1 MTDLDKTLVNGGCSE
16 EILNTRAL
24 LLKELHDLIYIDS
37 LEIAQKA
44 KVRWSIEG
52 DGNSK
57 YFHGILNKKRSQLA
71 IRGVLVDGEWITDP
85 CKKVQDLERNV
96 SYDEIKSAVWDC
108 GHNKSSGPD
117 GFTFEF
123 FLRYWNI
130 IDLDVVAAVSDFFSS
145 VILLGL
151 GSQDKP
157 SKSKL
162 MRVGVQSED
171 IVSTT
176 TIVGCSTFTSP
187 FNYLDV
193 KVGGAFKSFNS
204 IAKRST
210 WLDIVREVSTLS
222 TKGFLMDK
230 YGDLNVGELVERM
243 QQDKG
248 SGEVDSPI
256 ETDRHIEA
264 GDCED
269 TLDRLTNDERKAAM
283 DAFTVWGANL
293 LAHMSDLNLIILM
306 EHMVSVPN
314 TGNVVANAFNNGLG
328 TSPKKI
334 QSSLEKVAFLVVD
347 YYVCN
352 DWSKYGLTRVMMNSK
367 GFFYFKFESRKG
379 LEDVLE
385 NESWM
390 IRDEISLIAT
400 QIGKLIMLDSF
411 TSSRCID
418 SWGRSSFK
426 RCLIEIRSRVDE
438 RCGNSLVVINAISL
452 GSLLQKFD
460 PSKKLHAK
468 KGGPHVHTCKTSVP
482 TSNPYDVLND
492 LESEDEAEV
501 VYDETVNLKSTRTGA
516 SPPYGS

>member
-1 MTDLDKTLVNGGCSE
+1 MEWISWKNVLTSKRNGGLGVSSFYA
-16 EILNTRAL
+16 LNRA
-24 LLKELHDLIYIDS
+24 
-37 LEIAQKA
+37 
-44 KVRWSIEG
+44 
-52 DGNSK
+52 
-57 YFHGILNKKRSQLA
+57 
-71 IRGVLVDGEWITDP
+71 
-85 CKKVQDLERNV
+85 
-96 SYDEIKSAVWDC
+96 
-108 GHNKSSGPD
+108 
-117 GFTFEF
+117 FE
-123 FLRYWNI
+123 
-130 IDLDVVAAVSDFFSS
+130 
-145 VILLGL
+145 
-151 GSQDKP
+151 
-157 SKSKL
+157 
-162 MRVGVQSED
+162 
-171 IVSTT
+171 
-176 TIVGCSTFTSP
+176 
-187 FNYLDV
+187 
-193 KVGGAFKSFNS
+193 SFNS

-222 TKGFLMDK
+222 TKGFLMEK
-230 YGDLNVGELVERM
+230 YGDLNVGELAERM

-248 SGEVDSPI
+248 SGKVDSLI
-256 ETDRHIEA
+256 ETARRIVATVFGVSITSLLEFDALTRRIEA

-283 DAFTVWGANL
+283 DTFTVWGANL

-314 TGNVVANAFNNGLG
+314 TGNVVANAFNNDEQFANEDTGYVP
-328 TSPKKI
+328 SPDMPI
-334 QSSLEKVAFLVVD
+334 VHSVSISRPVSYAGAVGASSPVTKNVKANLRPLESEIYVMVVAFLVVD

-426 RCLIEIRSRVDE
+426 RCLIEVRADETFKDSVSMGIPLPEIFGHVYDQCPNNVTIIPTVDKMNKDGFQAKVRYE
-438 RCGNSLVVINAISL
+438 LKAHGNFLMNGAPKVSTSA
-452 GSLLQKFD
+452 KDD

-468 KGGPHVHTCKTSVP
+468 KG
-482 TSNPYDVLND
+482 
-492 LESEDEAEV
+492 ESEDEAEV